1 MTVRDNVL
9 VPLDAARAIIAGLGL
24 RRYAVTVR
32 VRTWS
37 GGRPG
42 AGAATNAD
50 LALSPTPRVR
60 TLAPREVAASGGTY
74 EEGDY
79 RVDKI
84 TPAFSG
90 PPSGGYTPAQLNPEP
105 GADQDVVVLLGGDDG
120 AKVCTLVGA
129 PADRAFGYELIV
141 RPRRE
146 AP

>member
-1 MTVRDNVL
+1 MAVRDNIL
-9 VPLDAARAIIAGLGL
+9 VPLDAARSIIAGLGL
-24 RRYAVTVR
+24 RRYTVTVR
-32 VRTWS
+32 RRAWS
-37 GGRPG
+37 GGQPG
-42 AGAATNAD
+42 AGTATNTD
-50 LALSPTPRVR
+50 LVLSPTPRVR

-84 TPAFSG
+84 TPAFLG
-90 PPSGGYTPAQLNPEP
+90 PPPGGYTPAQLHPEP
-105 GADQDVVVLLGGDDG
+105 GAAEDVVVVLAGDDG
-120 AKVCTLVGA
+120 AKVCTIVGA